1 MSLVL
6 SNATIID
13 DDPPRLRQGHIL
25 IEGGRIRE
33 IYPDLPSQ
41 RAERDWIDATNCV
54 VLPGFVCSH
63 THLYSALSRG
73 MPSPEHTPRNFKEIL
88 EYVWWPLDRALDRE
102 MVSVS
107 GLVGAVDAI
116 RSGTTTLIDHH
127 ASPYACDGSLDLLA
141 DALQEVGIRGVYCY
155 ETSDREGPE
164 ELRAGLFENERFAKQ
179 NNRSRARAMIGAHA
193 CVTLSNET
201 LGELSRIVRE
211 QNIGLHIHVAED
223 LWDQTHSLELYRM
236 RVIERLAHFQLLGP
250 KTVLVHGVHLDE
262 NEVRL
267 IEESGAWLIHNPR
280 SNQNNRVGYSNA
292 IHYLSKVALG
302 TDGIGADMIEEARF
316 AYLKA
321 RDAGFDVG
329 PGWAWHLIHQSQRL
343 AGQMFGEPF
352 GLIRSGAPA
361 DIVVLQYDTPTPLT
375 AENFVGHLMYGMS
388 SAMIRDV
395 VVAGR
400 VVLRDRKITTTD
412 EAKIRSLGRAHAAR
426 LWSEM
431 QPPPP
436 TSPELSD
443 QTILIE

>member
-6 SNATIID
+6 SNATIVD

-33 IYPDLPSQ
+33 VYPDLPSQ
-41 RAERDWIDATNCV
+41 RAERDWIDATGCV
-54 VLPGFVCSH
+54 ILPGFVCAH

-73 MPSPEHTPRNFKEIL
+73 MPGPQHTPKNFKEIL

-107 GLVGAVDAI
+107 GLVGAVDAV
-116 RSGTTTLIDHH
+116 RSGVTALVDHH

-141 DALQEVGIRGVYCY
+141 DALQEIGLRGVFCY
-155 ETSDREGPE
+155 EASDREGTDE
-164 ELRAGLFENERFAKQ
+164 SKAGLFENERFARD

-193 CVTLSNET
+193 CVTLSQST
-201 LGELSRIVRE
+201 LQELARIVRE
-211 QNIGLHIHVAED
+211 QDVGLHIHVAED
-223 LWDQTHSLELYRM
+223 IWDQNQSLELYRV
-236 RVIERLAHFQLLGP
+236 RVVERLAQFGLLGP
-250 KTVLVHGVHLDE
+250 KTVLAHGVHL
-262 NEVRL
+262 NEHELRL
-267 IEESGAWLIHNPR
+267 VEESGAWLVHNPR
-280 SNQNNRVGYSNA
+280 SNQNNQVGYASA
-292 IHYLSKVALG
+292 VHRLAKVALG

-329 PGWAWHLIHQSQRL
+329 PGWAWSLIHQSQRL

-375 AENFVGHLMYGMS
+375 AENFAGHLMYGMS
-388 SAMIRDV
+388 SAMVRDV
-395 VVAGR
+395 VIAGR
-400 VVLRDRKITTTD
+400 VVLRDRKITTTN
-412 EAKIRSLGRAHAAR
+412 EAKIRALGRTHAAR
-426 LWSEM
+426 LWETM
-431 QPPPP
+431 QPPPR
-436 TSPELSD
+436 TAPELGD
-443 QTILIE
+443 QTLIIE